1 MAAQNFVSECGGP
14 DLVAMA
20 ERRRDQ
26 RPPMPNLGAP
36 EEVAGG
42 IVFIAP
48 DQASGIAGQILNV
61 DGGHAAR

>member
-1 MAAQNFVSECGGP
+1 
-14 DLVAMA
+14 
-20 ERRRDQ
+20 
-26 RPPMPNLGAP
+26 MPNLGAP

>member
-1 MAAQNFVSECGGP
+1 LLQWLNAVGIS
-14 DLVAMA
+14 V
-20 ERRRDQ
+20 RRCPKR
-26 RPPMPNLGAP
+26 GAP

-48 DQASGIAGQILNV
+48 DQASDTAGQILNV